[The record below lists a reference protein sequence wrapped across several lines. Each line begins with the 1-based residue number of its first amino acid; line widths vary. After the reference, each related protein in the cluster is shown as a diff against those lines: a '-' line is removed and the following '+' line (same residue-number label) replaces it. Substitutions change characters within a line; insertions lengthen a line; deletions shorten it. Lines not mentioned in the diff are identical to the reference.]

1 MWDNNAQGIQE
12 ICNCGHDQLVK
23 DVEKGA
29 EESGVGFEDIVHGM
43 NPLFLKPSSTRLNF
57 FSII

>member
-12 ICNCGHDQLVK
+12 ICNCGHDQRVK

-29 EESGVGFEDIVHGM
+29 EESGVGFEDAFHQKTLLVYQH
-43 NPLFLKPSSTRLNF
+43 KEQF
-57 FSII
+57 FSFF